1 MLERITRLSLFSIL
15 LLAFGL
21 SAGPVQD
28 FMSPAPKSEKTSK
41 QNRNQEATSTSP
53 STAPSSQEEKKAEKS
68 PSSKETTT
76 PKSETK
82 VKKEKEDQIA
92 SHTEP
97 SSKSKRVQRRKKSKS
112 LTSSKKD
119 KETEKKEETPKKYD
133 NAVPGVSGL
142 PPKTEYDV
150 KKQGSVDGHGK
161 GIPVLCYH
169 HLSDNGNPMGGYNL
183 DPSLLEEQFKYL
195 KALGYQT
202 LSLDQ
207 FYQYIQGKAGS
218 DFPAKAILLTFDD
231 GSLTHRNVLV
241 PLLKKYGFRA
251 SVFIYPTV
259 ISNPRYKFYLSWAQL
274 KEALDSG
281 VLDLGSH
288 TVYHPKLPAM
298 KRAEIRQQLRDSKAT
313 LEAKTGRK
321 VQDLAYPFGL
331 FDVRV
336 IEEAKAAGYRMA
348 FTVNPGKN
356 VPGTYAY
363 TVHRSLIP
371 WGQSQSRFNSILS
384 ASPPTKIRLGI
395 LDGSWVKPGETFSAT
410 IEGLEPSSVAVKI
423 SGKEAIAQRKS
434 DTEYIIRIPEFKKT
448 TSYPAMVVL
457 GKTSAGKLRSETQF
471 LFVNRR
477 EFKHDPD

>member
-1 MLERITRLSLFSIL
+1 MLERILRISLLLISLFSFSL
-15 LLAFGL
+15 N
-21 SAGPVQD
+21 AGPVQD
-28 FMSPAPKSEKTSK
+28 FMSPGPRSEKRSK
-41 QNRNQEATSTSP
+41 PSGEEDPSTSNP
-53 STAPSSQEEKKAEKS
+53 PAKQERKPEKKEPSSQDIS
-68 PSSKETTT
+68 P
-76 PKSETK
+76 PRSETK
-82 VKKEKEDQIA
+82 VKKEKEEQIA
-92 SHTEP
+92 SDPES
-97 SSKSKRVQRRKKSKS
+97 SSKSKRVQRRKRSKALAS
-112 LTSSKKD
+112 AKKQT
-119 KETEKKEETPKKYD
+119 KEKEKKEEAPKKYE
-133 NAVPGVSGL
+133 NAVPGVSAL
-142 PPKTEYDV
+142 PAKTEYDP
-150 KKQGSVDGHGK
+150 KKQGGAEGHGK

-195 KALGYQT
+195 KSLGYQT

-218 DFPAKAILLTFDD
+218 DFPARSILLTFDD
-231 GSLTHRNVLV
+231 GSLTHRDVLV

-281 VLDLGSH
+281 VLDIGSH

-298 KRAEIRQQLRDSKAT
+298 TRAEIRQQLRDSKAT

-336 IEEAKAAGYRMA
+336 IEEAKSAGYRMA

-356 VPGTYAY
+356 MPGTYAY

-384 ASPPTKIRLGI
+384 ASPPTKIRLGVP
-395 LDGSWVKPGETFSAT
+395 DGSWVKPGETFSAT
-410 IEGLEPSSVAVKI
+410 IEGLDPNSIAVKI
-423 SGKEAIAQRKS
+423 SGKEAIAQKKS

-457 GKTSAGKLRSETQF
+457 GKTSVGKLRSETQF

-477 EFKHDPD
+477 EFKRDPD